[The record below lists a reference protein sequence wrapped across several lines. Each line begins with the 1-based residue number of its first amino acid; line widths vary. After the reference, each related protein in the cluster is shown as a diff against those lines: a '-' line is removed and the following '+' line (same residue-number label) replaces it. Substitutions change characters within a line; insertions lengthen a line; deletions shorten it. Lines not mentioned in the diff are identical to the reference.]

1 VSGGRLHSRASLA
14 VSLLVPLTLVAL
26 TMAVG
31 ANGTT
36 ALQGTVTTILCNLI
50 VVLGL
55 QVFIG
60 NSGVY
65 SFGQLGFA
73 SIGAYAAALLTLP
86 ATFAA
91 LQTPGLPHLI
101 ASAQLGP
108 LLSTLI
114 AAAACGVLAAVVGL
128 PLMRT
133 STLAIPISTFAF
145 LIVVYNVLANWDR
158 ISGGSSGLVSIPR
171 TTGIASAG
179 LWAGAA
185 VVAALAF
192 KWSAGGYRLQATR
205 EDEVAAHSL
214 GIGVTRERLIAF
226 ALSGVLCGIGGAL
239 AAHQSGVLIP
249 TTFYFGATVTT
260 VTMLVV
266 GGARS
271 VFGAVLGT
279 IAVSTVNEVL
289 HNVEGGAHLL
299 GVVSIGRTPGLAAIG
314 VGLILLATMIAMP
327 DGLTGGREVGA
338 LAWPGWLPGGN
349 RLRDRAARRIEH
361 TGVCPIDRAAESP
374 RDIAAQGDGGGDAL
388 VAEGISVAFGGLRV
402 LRGVDLTLRRGEAL
416 GLIGPNGAGKTTLV
430 NVLSGFLEPDTG
442 TVSLD
447 GVDVSGRSPAHLARA
462 GLTRT
467 FQAALPFPHLSAL
480 ESVAVGAMGV
490 GVGRREAV
498 AVAAEVLDR
507 LEMREQAASRAGSL
521 TPASQRLLGVA
532 RVLATGPRY
541 LLLDEPAAGLSEVEG
556 EDLVAILRGV
566 LEDFGCG
573 ILLIEHE
580 MSVVMSLCPRV
591 QVIDDGVTLRVGSP
605 AEIQADPAVVEA
617 YLGSSYLAA
626 ASA

>member
-1 VSGGRLHSRASLA
+1 VSSGRLHSPALIA
-14 VSLLVPLTLVAL
+14 VSLLVPLALVAL

-31 ANGTT
+31 ANGTP

-50 VVLGL
+50 IVLGL

-73 SIGAYAAALLTLP
+73 SAGAYVAALLTLP

-91 LQTPGLPHLI
+91 LQTPALPHLV

-145 LIVVYNVLANWDR
+145 LIVIYNVLANWDR

-192 KWSAGGYRLQATR
+192 KWSARGYRLQATR
-205 EDEVAAHSL
+205 EDEVAARSL

-279 IAVSTVNEVL
+279 ITVSTVNEVL
-289 HNVEGGAHLL
+289 RNVEGGAHLL
-299 GVVSIGRTPGLAAIG
+299 GVVSVGRTPGLAAIG

-327 DGLTGGREVGA
+327 DGLTGGREA
-338 LAWPGWLPGGN
+338 GGLSRGP
-349 RLRDRAARRIEH
+349 RLRAMRPILGSTTNGAVEPARAEPA
-361 TGVCPIDRAAESP
+361 
-374 RDIAAQGDGGGDAL
+374 GGSAL
-388 VAEGISVAFGGLRV
+388 CAEGVSVAFGGLRV

-430 NVLSGFLEPDTG
+430 NVLSGFLTPDTG
-442 TVSLD
+442 AVSLD
-447 GVDVSGRSPAHLARA
+447 GVDVGGRSPARLARA

-467 FQAALPFPHLSAL
+467 FQAALPFPHLSVL

-490 GVGRREAV
+490 GVGRRQAV
-498 AVAAEVLDR
+498 AVATGVLDR
-507 LEMREQAASRAGSL
+507 LGMREQAASRAGSL
-521 TPASQRLLGVA
+521 PPASQRLLGVA
-532 RVLATGPRY
+532 RALATGPRY
-541 LLLDEPAAGLSEVEG
+541 LLLDEPAAGLSEIEG
-556 EDLVAILRGV
+556 EELVAILRGV

-573 ILLIEHE
+573 VLLIEHE
-580 MSVVMSLCPRV
+580 MSVVMSLCPQV

-605 AEIQADPAVVEA
+605 AEVQADPAVVEA